1 MRDADQDRLN
11 RDEAADIEFFQLAQA
26 NDTKI
31 TDLNGRELEMHGLN
45 PAVIVLLNR
54 TLDAEG
60 AVAAAEDALARR
72 QDSLQVCRQ
81 ALRIGLSSMLR
92 QQ

>member
-1 MRDADQDRLN
+1 MTVAQHQSVHELADVLLAHARAGN
-11 RDEAADIEFFQLAQA
+11 RGQL
-26 NDTKI
+26 
-31 TDLNGRELEMHGLN
+31 ELHGLN
-45 PAVIVLLNR
+45 PAVSVLISR

-72 QDSLQVCRQ
+72 QDSLRACRQ